1 MKRTGKKVVIVG
13 SGSAS
18 LATTDHLNEAG
29 HYVTIY
35 EHVDRIGGLMM
46 YGVFNMKRDKLDVVQ
61 RRVDMMV
68 KEGVKNKP

>member
-1 MKRTGKKVVIVG
+1 MKRTRKKVVIVG

-29 HYVTIY
+29 HYVSIY

-46 YGVFNMKRDKLDVVQ
+46 YGVFNMKRDKLNVVQ
-61 RRVDMMV
+61 RRVDLMV